1 MEVIRDELL
10 VIKDQYGDERR
21 TEIYAG
27 RLDLSREDL
36 IAQET
41 VVVTLSHAGYV
52 KAQPLADYRA
62 QRRGGK
68 GRSSGRM
75 REEDFVD
82 RLVVANTHDTILC
95 FSNRGK
101 AYWLKV
107 YDLPQTGHGAQGR
120 PIVNFLPLTE
130 GEKLTTILPLPTF
143 EEGKSVFMATSDGT
157 VKKTALA
164 DFSRPRTSGIVAID
178 LVEGNVLVGA
188 GITGGESDILLFSDA
203 GKAIRFKE
211 DDVRSMG
218 RNARGVRGISLRAGQ
233 GSCLS

>member
-10 VIKDQYGDERR
+10 VIKNQYGDARR

-27 RLDLSREDL
+27 RVDLSREDL

-120 PIVNFLPLTE
+120 PIVNFLPLSE
-130 GEKLTTILPLPTF
+130 GEKLTTILPLPAF

-157 VKKTALA
+157 VKKTPLA
-164 DFSRPRTSGIVAID
+164 DFPGRARAGSWPSISSRGTSWSGPVSRAD
-178 LVEGNVLVGA
+178 
-188 GITGGESDILLFSDA
+188 
-203 GKAIRFKE
+203 KAIFSCSAMA
-211 DDVRSMG
+211 VRRSVSVSRTCVPWVVTPG
-218 RNARGVRGISLRAGQ
+218 ACAA
-233 GSCLS
+233 